1 MIVHIYCI
9 NFICTFSIIGNFFL
23 QLYTSVNKNFKI
35 KTKLAKSCITEYNC
49 YQFLIFIDKTLK
61 FFLHKLTNFSF
72 FLINSVSYIVLWNYP
87 EVKLY
92 SINLIQYLL
101 LVILFYK
108 KLVKHGVED
117 GSTNTWITVKAPR
130 ICMSKLKSAWFSL
143 TTKSNMIFWNLQ
155 YAFMGKK

>member
-1 MIVHIYCI
+1 MYCKKKTLGVFCRFFFKIFMIVHIYCI
-9 NFICTFSIIGNFFL
+9 NFICTFPIIWNFFL
-23 QLYTSVNKNFKI
+23 QYYTSVNMNFKI

-92 SINLIQYLL
+92 SINLIQYLISYL
-101 LVILFYK
+101 WIVLQEI
-108 KLVKHGVED
+108 GQ
-117 GSTNTWITVKAPR
+117 TWCWR
-130 ICMSKLKSAWFSL
+130 WF
-143 TTKSNMIFWNLQ
+143 N
-155 YAFMGKK
+155 

>member
-9 NFICTFSIIGNFFL
+9 NFICTFPIIWNFFL
-23 QLYTSVNKNFKI
+23 QYYTSVNMNFKI

-61 FFLHKLTNFSF
+61 FFLHKLTNFIF

-117 GSTNTWITVKAPR
+117 GSNNTCINCYSTPYMHVKIKIR
-130 ICMSKLKSAWFSL
+130 LVLTHYKKQYHFLKSSICF
-143 TTKSNMIFWNLQ
+143 N
-155 YAFMGKK
+155 G